1 MYPSTNMHVDT
12 IHIWRYVDLI
22 HPEMPCRGRSRP
34 RTNES
39 ANDIAFPMHSRA
51 NLHLISR
58 KSTSPRRND
67 SASAVFDPLPPI
79 FAPPD
84 SALQDSWD
92 STGRARPTRALQIR
106 CPRPHR
112 VEPGERGGTW
122 GWSAEYSNG
131 LGALMSKALVRVW
144 SRRLAEGTAVVL
156 VEKCN

>member
-1 MYPSTNMHVDT
+1 MILALPVEARPVNRDKLTFIPGPAKQYPSTNMHVDT

-34 RTNES
+34 RTNEPTD
-39 ANDIAFPMHSRA
+39 DIAFPMHSRA

-67 SASAVFDPLPPI
+67 SAPAVFDPLPPI

-92 STGRARPTRALQIR
+92 PTGHARPTRALQIR

-112 VEPGERGGTW
+112 VEPGERGG
-122 GWSAEYSNG
+122 
-131 LGALMSKALVRVW
+131 
-144 SRRLAEGTAVVL
+144 
-156 VEKCN
+156 